1 MHELKGLLHKDSKG
15 LSLHHN
21 KWFRSLRDSEITI
34 KDQLYSLIATENKR
48 ELIFDN
54 NNIFIE
60 TKPIKINLI

>member
-48 ELIFDN
+48 ELVFETSVN
-54 NNIFIE
+54 GSGTNIR
-60 TKPIKINLI
+60 PSRS